1 MRRFPLA
8 FAALPLLALASL
20 TSIACSASSG
30 DSGEVD
36 GGGDDTAIGPGDGG
50 LDARG
55 SDGALPDG
63 TSSDTATGDGGDS
76 GPLPPP
82 PATCTAPVSA
92 VDTSKPTTVV
102 GTGTAASC
110 TESALTAAI
119 AKAGIVTFDCGGPAT
134 ITVTKTL
141 ELRTDADTTIDGG
154 GKITLDGGDAVR
166 VLEFNHG
173 DFRKSD
179 VTITLQHLTIT
190 RGHAKGTDPFAP
202 APAPCSQG
210 WYDGEG
216 GAIRVRDGVL
226 IVIDSTFVG
235 NRAAELGPDVG
246 GGAIYLSGS
255 KKAIV
260 VGSTFKDNAGSNGGA
275 IGALNSELDVY
286 NSVFDGNTALG
297 NGANG
302 DDASK
307 CSVVAKTGQHQVGS
321 GGNGGAICID
331 GGADGTHTFCGSKFT
346 NNTGGSKALGGAIF
360 RTPDGAK
367 MTSNIDRCLFAGNKG
382 ESGVSLYF
390 HNSNLSL
397 TASTFANNVGAGAG
411 VQADGTTLNATN
423 VTFYGNQA
431 TAGLGAGMAL
441 FGVTGKLLNCTF
453 AENKA
458 EGGDAYFA
466 AAIFGN
472 PTLTIDNTLFVNDTA
487 KNSGAPMQCQV
498 SATGTAS
505 TDLQWPRKHVV
516 GTADDA
522 LCVPGITFADPLL
535 GALGDHGGAV
545 TTALPG
551 AGSPAIGIGKACPP
565 TDARGKARKTDG
577 CAAGAAEPD

>member
-1 MRRFPLA
+1 MRRLT
-8 FAALPLLALASL
+8 LALVLAS
-20 TSIACSASSG
+20 TSLACSGSSG
-30 DSGEVD
+30 DSSGDVD
-36 GGGDDTAIGPGDGG
+36 GGDDTAIAPGDGG
-50 LDARG
+50 GVDTQG
-55 SDGALPDG
+55 TDGVAPDG
-63 TSSDTATGDGGDS
+63 PPTDAPPGDGGVDA
-76 GPLPPP
+76 GPIPPP

-102 GTGTAASC
+102 GTGTSASC
-110 TESALTAAI
+110 TEAALTAAI
-119 AKAGIVTFDCGGPAT
+119 AKAGIITFDCGGPAT
-134 ITVTKTL
+134 ITITKTL
-141 ELRTDADTTIDGG
+141 ELRTDANTTIDGG
-154 GKITLDGGDAVR
+154 GKVTLDGGGAVR
-166 VLEFNHG
+166 VLEFNHA

-179 VTITLQHLTIT
+179 VTVTLQHLTIT
-190 RGHAKGTDPFAP
+190 RGHAKGTDAFAP

-226 IVIDSTFVG
+226 VVIDSTFVG
-235 NRAAELGPDVG
+235 NQAAELGPDVG
-246 GGAIYLSGS
+246 GGAIYLAGS

-260 VGSTFKDNAGSNGGA
+260 VGSTFKNNQGSNGGA

-297 NGANG
+297 NGANS

-307 CSVVAKTGQHQVGS
+307 CSVVAKTGQHEVGS
-321 GGNGGAICID
+321 GGNGGAIVID
-331 GGADGTHTFCGSKFT
+331 GGSDGTHTFCGSKFT
-346 NNTGGSKALGGAIF
+346 NNTGGAKALGGAIF
-360 RTPDGAK
+360 RTPDGSK
-367 MTSNIDRCLFAGNKG
+367 QTTDIDRCLFTGNKG

-390 HNSNLSL
+390 HNSTLNL
-397 TASTFANNVGAGAG
+397 TASTFANNVGVGAG
-411 VQADGTTLNATN
+411 IQADGTTLNATN
-423 VTFYGNQA
+423 VTFSGNEA

-453 AENKA
+453 VGNKA

-466 AAIFGN
+466 AAIFGS

-498 SATGTAS
+498 TATGGG
-505 TDLQWPRKHVV
+505 DLQWPRKHLV

-545 TTALPG
+545 TTVLPG

-565 TDARGKARKTDG
+565 TDARGKTRKADG
-577 CAAGAAEPD
+577 CTAGAAEPD